1 MRKLAVVNMKGGTA
15 KTTTA
20 IHLAVG
26 LSLRGRR
33 VLLIDTDPQGNVGH
47 ALGVHPQQTLRELML
62 GDAPLEAVIQGGVR
76 PNLDV
81 IAATPAAFALEQ
93 QLAGATQRETLLSR
107 RLRPLADYDAVVL
120 DSSPAMS
127 LLTLNTLLYA
137 EEIVVPVAMDAM
149 AIVGAR
155 QTLSGVAELHS
166 LWPERRLDLLAV
178 LPTFVNRN
186 TVATRKTFD
195 VLEADPQ
202 IGPKLF
208 RRGIRQCL
216 DLTYA
221 TANRQTIWEY
231 APRSRAAEDFDAL
244 VGFVYNGAASGLTA
258 DTGVA
263 DAPACPEEGT
273 IHGAQEE
280 TRAVL

>member
-1 MRKLAVVNMKGGTA
+1 MKGGTA

-20 IHLAVG
+20 IHLAGG
-26 LSLRGRR
+26 LSRRGRR

-47 ALGVHPQQTLRELML
+47 ALGIHPHQTLRELML
-62 GDAPLEAVIQGGVR
+62 GEVSLDAVIQAGAR

-107 RLRPLADYDAVVL
+107 RLRGLAGYDAVIL

-137 EEIVVPVAMDAM
+137 EEIVGPVGMDAM

-155 QTLSGVAELHS
+155 QTLNGVAELRS
-166 LWPERRLDLLAV
+166 LWPERRLELLAV
-178 LPTFVNRN
+178 LPTFVNPN
-186 TVATRKTFD
+186 TIATRKTLEA
-195 VLEADPQ
+195 LEADSQ
-202 IGPKLF
+202 MGPRLF
-208 RRGIRQCL
+208 RPGIRQCL

-221 TANRQTIWEY
+221 IANRQTIWEY
-231 APRSRAAEDFDAL
+231 AARSRAAEDFDA
-244 VGFVYNGAASGLTA
+244 FVAFVTGETAQVSAGAEAA
-258 DTGVA
+258 A
-263 DAPACPEEGT
+263 CDAAACPREGH
-273 IHGAQEE
+273 IHGQEE
-280 TRAVL
+280 ENRAVV